1 MKLFSS
7 AAPRVCLPTPTHSGP
22 AWSPAPLPGAAQGQ
36 ERCGNFP
43 SDSAAGW
50 LLLRSL
56 AWHRHQAGWASFPAG
71 PGPAQPRLTLC
82 RLQGQEWV
90 SGPRYPA
97 PSLRPRP
104 CFPPPAPACSL
115 CPGLFPPIFLLSYFL
130 RLSLWAAPD
139 SSKNPLQEIC
149 LLPQNNANML
159 LRLPEPQRSLPS
171 RDLER
176 EEEAGRRPSVR
187 PLQTPRWGQE
197 QASATTGPGDQTK
210 PWGAV
215 SGNQAQPGRSH
226 TGPSDAP
233 GPCLSV

>member
-1 MKLFSS
+1 MNTSPKPIVRPVPKKRKEGGLVSIPLPLKLFSS

-139 SSKNPLQEIC
+139 SSKKSPPGN
-149 LLPQNNANML
+149 LL
-159 LRLPEPQRSLPS
+159 
-171 RDLER
+171 
-176 EEEAGRRPSVR
+176 V
-187 PLQTPRWGQE
+187 
-197 QASATTGPGDQTK
+197 ATK
-210 PWGAV
+210 
-215 SGNQAQPGRSH
+215 
-226 TGPSDAP
+226 
-233 GPCLSV
+233 

>member
-90 SGPRYPA
+90 SGPSTLHPA
-97 PSLRPRP
+97 SDQGLVSRPP
-104 CFPPPAPACSL
+104 PPPAASAQAC
-115 CPGLFPPIFLLSYFL
+115 FLLSSC
-130 RLSLWAAPD
+130 SLISFGFPSGW
-139 SSKNPLQEIC
+139 
-149 LLPQNNANML
+149 LPT
-159 LRLPEPQRSLPS
+159 LPKIPS
-171 RDLER
+171 RKF
-176 EEEAGRRPSVR
+176 ACCHKIMQICS
-187 PLQTPRWGQE
+187 
-197 QASATTGPGDQTK
+197 
-210 PWGAV
+210 
-215 SGNQAQPGRSH
+215 
-226 TGPSDAP
+226 
-233 GPCLSV
+233 